1 MAGAIL
7 VFAEQ
12 RGGQIKRSV
21 FEVMGMARDLADGG
35 EVHALVLG
43 SGIDAVAAEVGA
55 RGADKVWTTDA
66 PELADPGEMYV
77 RQLTAAAGRANPDLV
92 LIPASAM
99 GRDLAPRLAARLGRP
114 LLTECLDLRREGTGF
129 AGRKSMYGGKVT
141 GVWTTPGQA
150 VATVRPGA
158 HEASPEG
165 AAPAERVDLPL
176 ADGSPPKARVVEVRR
191 AGGEIIDPQ
200 EADVIVS
207 GGLGLG
213 SPEKFD
219 VVRELA
225 GALGAAVGASRPVVD
240 RGWMEHHHQV
250 GQTGVTVSPKLYV
263 ACGISGMIQHL
274 AGMRSSGCIV
284 AVNKD
289 PDAPIFKVADYGI
302 VGDLFEIVP
311 LLTQEI
317 KKASGA

>member
-1 MAGAIL
+1 MAGKIL

-21 FEVMGMARDLADGG
+21 FEILGMARDLADGG

-43 SGIDAVAAEVGA
+43 AGIDAVAAEVGT

-66 PELADPGEMYV
+66 PELAEPGDLYAS
-77 RQLTAAAGRANPDLV
+77 QLKAAVEQVGPDLI

-114 LLTECLDLRREGTGF
+114 LLTECLDLRREGDGF
-129 AGRKSMYGGKVT
+129 AGRKSMYGGKVIGT
-141 GVWTTPGQA
+141 WTTGGQT

-165 AAPAERVDLPL
+165 GTAAGRADLPL
-176 ADGSPPKARVVEVRR
+176 ADGPPPKARIVEVRR
-191 AGGEIIDPQ
+191 AEGEIVDPQ
-200 EADVIVS
+200 EADIIVS
-207 GGLGLG
+207 GGLGVG

-219 VVRELA
+219 VIRELA
-225 GALGAAVGASRPVVD
+225 GVLGGAVGASRPVVD
-240 RGWMEHHHQV
+240 RGWMQHHHQV

-311 LLTQEI
+311 LLTREI

>member
-1 MAGAIL
+1 MAVTIL

-12 RGGQIKRSV
+12 RGGQLKRSV
-21 FEVMGMARDLADGG
+21 FEVLGLARDLADGG

-43 SGIDAVAAEVGA
+43 TGVDAVAGEVGK
-55 RGADKVWTTDA
+55 RGADKVWVTDA
-66 PELADPGEMYV
+66 PQLEHPGELYI
-77 RQLTAAAGRANPDLV
+77 RQLAAAVAKVNPDLV
-92 LIPASAM
+92 LISASAM
-99 GRDLAPRLAARLGRP
+99 GRDLAPRLAGRTGRP
-114 LLTECLDLRREGTGF
+114 LLTECLELSRDGAGF
-129 AGRKSMYGGKVT
+129 AGRKSMYGGKVL
-141 GVWTTPGQA
+141 GVWASGGPA

-158 HEASPEG
+158 HPASDET
-165 AAPAERVDLPL
+165 ASAAERADLPL
-176 ADGSPPKARVVEVRR
+176 ADGAPPRAKIVEIRR
-191 AGGEIIDPQ
+191 AEGEIVDPQ
-200 EADVIVS
+200 EADIIVS
-207 GGLGLG
+207 GGLGMG
-213 SPEKFD
+213 SPENFRLI
-219 VVRELA
+219 RELA
-225 GALGAAVGASRPVVD
+225 GALGGAVGASRPVVD
-240 RGWMEHHHQV
+240 RGWMAHHHQV